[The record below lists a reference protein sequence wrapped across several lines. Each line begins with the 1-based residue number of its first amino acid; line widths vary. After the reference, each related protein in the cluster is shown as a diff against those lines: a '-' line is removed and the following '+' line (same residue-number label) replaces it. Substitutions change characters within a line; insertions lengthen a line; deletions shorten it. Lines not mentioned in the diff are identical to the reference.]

1 MIDVIA
7 LSIQAK
13 TRADRKPSGR
23 PIMTFEEAMKGL
35 PSKPEFWDKAGEMA
49 EEAAAKVMAK
59 EQG

>member
-7 LSIQAK
+7 LSVRAK
-13 TRADRKPSGR
+13 PYADRKPSGR

-35 PSKPEFWDKAGEMA
+35 PSKSEFWDKAGEMA
-49 EEAAAKVMAK
+49 KEAAAKVTAK